1 MSGQRTTVP
10 RLQMGNDGTRGG
22 RRPRLPSGD
31 GKRRNQPLVR
41 EPGLRAAVL
50 RRSET
55 RRSSSASADEVGGV
69 ERNPR
74 DAERRREQGQAT
86 IEFMAMVPL
95 VLAVL
100 VAALQVMILSY
111 TAHAASQAAR
121 DGARAYSLDGSAT
134 AAARASLPGAIS
146 LVNVTTY
153 GPEHGVRVT
162 VEAPPMLFLLDRQVT
177 RSVTMP

>member
-1 MSGQRTTVP
+1 MSGSRISP
-10 RLQMGNDGTRGG
+10 WAN
-22 RRPRLPSGD
+22 
-31 GKRRNQPLVR
+31 
-41 EPGLRAAVL
+41 PGFRAAVL
-50 RRSET
+50 RSSET

-74 DAERRREQGQAT
+74 DAERRKQLGQGT

-100 VAALQVMILSY
+100 VAALQVMILGY

-121 DGARAYSLDGSAT
+121 DGARAYSLDRS
-134 AAARASLPGAIS
+134 AAAAAQASLPGAIS
-146 LVNVTTY
+146 LVNVSTF
-153 GPEHGVRVT
+153 GPDHGVRVT
-162 VEAPPMLFLLDRQVT
+162 VEAPAMLFLLDRQVT